1 MPMSKAR
8 EIAFGALMAAM
19 MFAVQVGLSFLPNIE
34 LVSIL
39 VIVSTV
45 AFGRITLMSIY
56 AFVLVEGLCYGFGI
70 WWMNYCYVWLILYV
84 IARIFRRCS
93 SRLVWALICGGYGL
107 AFGFLCAIPYGFVG
121 GPYAALTYWVSGIP
135 FDLIHCV
142 SNFVIALVL
151 FSPLCRVCRQIA
163 GRPPAD

>member
-8 EIAFGALMAAM
+8 EIAFGELMAAM

-70 WWMNYCYVWLILYV
+70 WWIPPLQQPSGVGADL
-84 IARIFRRCS
+84 R
-93 SRLVWALICGGYGL
+93 GL
-107 AFGFLCAIPYGFVG
+107 WSGLWFFVCHT
-121 GPYAALTYWVSGIP
+121 LW
-135 FDLIHCV
+135 FC
-142 SNFVIALVL
+142 
-151 FSPLCRVCRQIA
+151 
-163 GRPPAD
+163 GRPVCGPDLLGQRYSL

>member
-84 IARIFRRCS
+84 IARIFRRFA
-93 SRLVWALICGGYGL
+93 V
-107 AFGFLCAIPYGFVG
+107 F
-121 GPYAALTYWVSGIP
+121 AARSQDI
-135 FDLIHCV
+135 
-142 SNFVIALVL
+142 
-151 FSPLCRVCRQIA
+151 RRQTEAYLSQCLA
-163 GRPPAD
+163 GRSITAAVQPYKLLMQRWPGAIKGLQKL